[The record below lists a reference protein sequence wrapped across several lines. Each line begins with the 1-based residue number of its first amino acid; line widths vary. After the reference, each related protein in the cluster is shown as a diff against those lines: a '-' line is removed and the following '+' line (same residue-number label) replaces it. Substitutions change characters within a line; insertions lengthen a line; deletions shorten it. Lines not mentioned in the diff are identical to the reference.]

1 MDPHAL
7 ASSLEWLRVPTS
19 VRAAALTLLSAFVLL
34 PAVDAR
40 AQREGLTD
48 RGIYASA
55 LLTGAEPEGPKPT
68 ADTDLDLFTGY
79 GLAGAVGYRWLPL
92 RLELEYQSNTAY
104 KLDAFLFGGGGDDR
118 IAVRSLMLNG
128 FIEGQVNQ
136 WFGVFAGAGF
146 GRAKVKVDLVTC
158 LQLAGCPTF
167 AESHTSGSASARQI
181 QLGVTVGPFSGHQ
194 VVIGFRRLKTG
205 ALGLTDTAAQPFAV
219 DRADLK
225 MSFVGWRGNF

>member
-1 MDPHAL
+1 MRSAVI
-7 ASSLEWLRVPTS
+7 A
-19 VRAAALTLLSAFVLL
+19 LLSGLVFFSA
-34 PAVDAR
+34 AHAR
-40 AQREGLTD
+40 AQGQMFAE
-48 RGIYASA
+48 RGPYVSA
-55 LLTGAEPEGPKPT
+55 LLTGAEPEGPRPT
-68 ADTDLDLFTGY
+68 ADTDLGLFTGY

-92 RLELEYQSNTAY
+92 RLELEYQFNTAY
-104 KLDAFLFGGGGDDR
+104 TLSAFFGGGGEDR

-128 FIEGQVNQ
+128 ILEGQVNR

-146 GRAKVKVDLVTC
+146 GRAKVEVDLVTC

-181 QLGVTVGPFSGHQ
+181 QFGVTVGPFAGHQ
-194 VVIGFRRLKTG
+194 AAIGFRRFKSG
-205 ALGLTDTAAQPFAV
+205 ALGLTDTAGQPFAV

>member
-68 ADTDLDLFTGY
+68 ADTDLGLFTGY
-79 GLAGAVGYRWLPL
+79 GLAGAVGYRRLPL
-92 RLELEYQSNTAY
+92 RLELEYQFNTAY
-104 KLDAFLFGGGGDDR
+104 TLSAFFGGGGEDR

-128 FIEGQVNQ
+128 ILEGQVNR
-136 WFGVFAGAGF
+136 WFGVFAGAGI
-146 GRAKVKVDLVTC
+146 GSAKVAVDLVTC
-158 LQLAGCPTF
+158 YQFPSCPTF

-181 QLGVTVGPFSGHQ
+181 QFGVTVGPFSGHQ

-205 ALGLTDTAAQPFAV
+205 ALGLTDTAGQPFAV